1 VAFGCARIHG
11 HSDLRPASELGGLS
25 ERARRAF
32 VTFLART
39 WTEQMRQWS
48 ARSPYNLSAFPA
60 SSLEA
65 ESNATVDLMF
75 EVLRWRAA
83 VQDCLSAIGQFLQPA
98 APNEICRFCLTEF
111 APEKSAPDQS
121 RVSAPRSR
129 AGQVASKSLRKMGG
143 GSQNSGTT
151 GQY

>member
-1 VAFGCARIHG
+1 
-11 HSDLRPASELGGLS
+11 
-25 ERARRAF
+25 
-32 VTFLART
+32 
-39 WTEQMRQWS
+39 
-48 ARSPYNLSAFPA
+48 
-60 SSLEA
+60 
-65 ESNATVDLMF
+65 MF

-83 VQDCLSAIGQFLQPA
+83 VQDCLSDIWDVIGDPYLDFDECMAIGQFLQPA
-98 APNEICRFCLTEF
+98 APNEVCRFCLTEF